1 MPICDGCEQ
10 KVPYQ
15 ELDTHQRYCR
25 GRSADEDPSTSERL
39 TEREALYE
47 ECLETMTVRFGDLD
61 GDDSADGP
69 VLPSDLAGI
78 ESSNVRDPRP
88 NDGP

>member
-1 MPICDGCEQ
+1 MPICAGCEQ

-39 TEREALYE
+39 TAREAIFE
-47 ECLETMTVRFGDLD
+47 EFLETMEWRFGGRDDAASD
-61 GDDSADGP
+61 GRT
-69 VLPSDLAGI
+69 LPTDLAGI
-78 ESSNVRDPRP
+78 EGSSIRYSRP
-88 NDGP
+88 KDER